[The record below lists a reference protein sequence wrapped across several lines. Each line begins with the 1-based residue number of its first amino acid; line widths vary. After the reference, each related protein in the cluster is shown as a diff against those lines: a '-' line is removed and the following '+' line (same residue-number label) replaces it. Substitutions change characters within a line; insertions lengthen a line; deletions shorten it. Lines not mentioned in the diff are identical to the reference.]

1 MEKCNNPNCEKILIH
16 TEGRRKKK
24 YCSAICR
31 NKISMATFLSKPK
44 ELKTIRITIEEYDRL
59 IATSKLVIALQ
70 ANKKSES
77 IKLDKYFEVVNNTSN
92 EVKQKVSN
100 MLDKLDLE
108 NKHPLWKQG
117 DPKEKSNAFY
127 FKYGCFSYE
136 ELENLKK

>member
-1 MEKCNNPNCEKILIH
+1 MKDV
-16 TEGRRKKK
+16 
-24 YCSAICR
+24 
-31 NKISMATFLSKPK
+31 
-44 ELKTIRITIEEYDRL
+44 KTIRKKFCSDLCRVNFNNETKSKKEPIDERIKEYFSKVTPDEIIAHYESLGYTFKIKQEEP
-59 IATSKLVIALQ
+59 K
-70 ANKKSES
+70 
-77 IKLDKYFEVVNNTSN
+77 IKLDKYFKVVNNTSN

>member
-59 IATSKLVIALQ
+59 IAASKSIAVPKIINEIKQSNVI
-70 ANKKSES
+70 
-77 IKLDKYFEVVNNTSN
+77 I
-92 EVKQKVSN
+92 QKT
-100 MLDKLDLE
+100 E
-108 NKHPLWKQG
+108 YE
-117 DPKEKSNAFY
+117 PKEGSMAFIV
-127 FKYGCFSYE
+127 KYGCSTYE
-136 ELENLKK
+136 ELKNLKP